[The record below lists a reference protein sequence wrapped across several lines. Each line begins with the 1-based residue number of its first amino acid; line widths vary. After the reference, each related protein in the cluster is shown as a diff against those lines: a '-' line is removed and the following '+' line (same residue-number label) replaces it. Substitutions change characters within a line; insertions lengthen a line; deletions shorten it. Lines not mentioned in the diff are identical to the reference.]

1 MSLYFNKKFFLPFIC
16 NRDNLI
22 SEKKAILLL
31 DYAFGVTSD
40 SLVAVRP

>member
-1 MSLYFNKKFFLPFIC
+1 MSLYFNRKILSTFIC

-22 SEKKAILLL
+22 SEEKAILLL